1 MAVLISF
8 SRTRQTKGFFIIV
21 CMALAFFTT
30 AAEAGRGGKSGGA
43 ARLSLS
49 LNSQPSDTVL
59 YEGGATTF
67 NLNAK
72 SKKTITYTWFK
83 DGAVVGGNS
92 SSLALSN
99 VSLADAGTYTCRVTD
114 GASTIDC
121 TPFALTV
128 NQIVRITQQP
138 VNQAVDEGTSTSLS
152 VAATGTA
159 PISYQWYFNG
169 QVISGATA
177 NSLTFS
183 SAATTD
189 AGNYYCVVTNP
200 GSSATSNSAA
210 LSVVAAVVSN
220 GSAQITLSAPTTRAD
235 GTPLTAGEIAG
246 YELYHSADTA
256 DNLQKLTSLSSAEL
270 SVVVNDLTPGTHY
283 FAVSTVDTDG
293 LQSSL
298 SPTFSITIQ

>member
-1 MAVLISF
+1 MAVFTSF
-8 SRTRQTKGFFIIV
+8 SRTQQTKGFFIIV

-30 AAEAGRGGKSGGA
+30 AAEAGRGGKSGGST
-43 ARLSLS
+43 RLSLS

-67 NLNAK
+67 SVNAR

-92 SSLALSN
+92 SSLALSH
-99 VSLADAGTYTCRVTD
+99 VSLADAGTYSCQVTD
-114 GASTIDC
+114 GSTTINC

-138 VNQAVDEGTSTSLS
+138 VNQAVDEGTSTTLS
-152 VAATGTA
+152 VAAMGTA

-169 QVISGATA
+169 QAIAGETA
-177 NSLTFS
+177 SSLKFS
-183 SAATTD
+183 SVATTD
-189 AGNYYCVVTNP
+189 AGTYYCVVTNP
-200 GSSATSNSAA
+200 GSSATSSSAA
-210 LSVVAAVVSN
+210 LSVVAAVVAN
-220 GSAQITLSAPTTRAD
+220 GSAQITWSAPTTRAD
-235 GTPLTAGEIAG
+235 GSPLTAGEIAG

-256 DNLQKLTSLSSAEL
+256 DNLQKLTSLSPSEL

-298 SPTFSITIQ
+298 STTFSITIQ